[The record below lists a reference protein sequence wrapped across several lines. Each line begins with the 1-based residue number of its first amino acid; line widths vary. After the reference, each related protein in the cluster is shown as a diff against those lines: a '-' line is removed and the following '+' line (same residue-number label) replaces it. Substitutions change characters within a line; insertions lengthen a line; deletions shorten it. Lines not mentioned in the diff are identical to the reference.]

1 MKNKIIS
8 FIMFIA
14 IMWFLA
20 ITAIVLYSMPAQA
33 QASYQA
39 VEAMTPQAIE
49 RKRVEGILKW

>member
-14 IMWFLA
+14 IMWFLT
-20 ITAIVLYSMPAQA
+20 ITALFLYFAPAQA

-49 RKRVEGILKW
+49 RKRVEGILK